1 MKPSFPPPASA
12 LPGASPAGR
21 PADTQSLMAATRTA
35 FFKQLL
41 AHRERRRLGRTP
53 RPSGIV
59 PQHAA

>member
-1 MKPSFPPPASA
+1 MKPLSLPNAPA
-12 LPGASPAGR
+12 LPGGSLAAR

-41 AHRERRRLGRTP
+41 AHRERRRLARTP